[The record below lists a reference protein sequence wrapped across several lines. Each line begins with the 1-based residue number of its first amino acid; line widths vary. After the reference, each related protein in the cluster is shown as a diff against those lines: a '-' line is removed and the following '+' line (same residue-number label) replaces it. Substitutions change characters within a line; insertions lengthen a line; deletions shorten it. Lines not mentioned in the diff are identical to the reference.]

1 MNERDSGKAAEPP
14 RGARPAKIGMT
25 ASSVSE
31 PPPARQVPV
40 VHGMSIDVEDHRH
53 ILSSRFRGHPG
64 EVSAQFDRDMNEI
77 LAILDATGTKA
88 TFFVIGTIAEQRR
101 DCLRRWADL
110 GHEIASHGYAHKPIW
125 AMTPT
130 ELREELQRCKKR
142 LEDTISKPVTGY
154 RAPIFS
160 VRWDTVWALDTI
172 SECGFTYDSS
182 IVPIRMRRYGV
193 ADFDPQPAPYLL
205 PCGRRIVEIPVS
217 IGRLLGLT
225 MPVAG
230 GGYFRLLP
238 QRMIHRAVRRFGAAG
253 NVFLIYCHPFEI
265 SRQSFRSADLAE
277 NWPDRLKAGLI
288 SLKSNL
294 GRAKV
299 GGLIRS
305 ILETF
310 RFAPLNAIAEK
321 QETHEPKRLLAKARS
336 DIRRPV

>member
-1 MNERDSGKAAEPP
+1 VNERDSGTTTEPP
-14 RGARPAKIGMT
+14 RGEHSPKIGMT

-31 PPPARQVPV
+31 PPPARQVQV
-40 VHGMSIDVEDHRH
+40 VHGMSIDVEDHRQ
-53 ILSSRFRGHPG
+53 ILSSRFRGDPG
-64 EVSAQFDRDMNEI
+64 EVSAQFDRDMDEI

-88 TFFVIGTIAEQRR
+88 TFFVIGTIAEQRP

-130 ELREELQRCKKR
+130 ELREELQSCKRR
-142 LEDTISKPVTGY
+142 LEDTISEPITGF

-160 VRWDTVWALDTI
+160 VRWDSVWALDTI

-182 IVPIRMRRYGV
+182 IVPVRMRRYGV
-193 ADFDPQPAPYLL
+193 AGFDPQPAPYLL
-205 PCGRRIVEIPVS
+205 PSGRRIVEIPLS
-217 IGRLLGLT
+217 IGRLWGRT

-238 QRMIHRAVRRFGAAG
+238 QVTIRRILRRFTMRQE
-253 NVFLIYCHPFEI
+253 VFVVYCHPYDMSAQPF
-265 SRQSFRSADLAE
+265 QSADLAE
-277 NWPDRLKAGLI
+277 NWLDRLKGGLI
-288 SLKSNL
+288 SFKSNL

-299 GGLIRS
+299 RRLVRS

-310 RFAPLNAIAEK
+310 RFGPLKDIAEK
-321 QETHEPKRLLAKARS
+321 QETHEPKRLLAKACS
-336 DIRRPV
+336 DVRRPV